1 MLDKKKVLEL
11 RGQAQHLDAIIQ
23 VGKSGLTPSAI
34 EEIKRQLKDYKLIKV
49 RLLKSAI
56 EESPREELGKK
67 LAAETGSELI
77 EVKGHTVVLY
87 KK

>member
-1 MLDKKKVLEL
+1 MSLDPIL
-11 RGQAQHLDAIIQ
+11 Q
-23 VGKSGLTPSAI
+23 VGKGGLTPSVI
-34 EEIKRQLKDYKLIKV
+34 EEIKRQLKDYKLIKIK
-49 RLLKSAI
+49 LLKSSM

-67 LAAETGSELI
+67 LAEETRAELI